1 MSPSEIKPTV
11 PPHTDL
17 ETQAAAQ
24 FLKRR
29 TESWTAADERDH
41 VQRLE
46 HPDFADASDRVER
59 VWDGVAQQP
68 NRPEFLS
75 LREQALARARRS
87 NQRRWS
93 LPWTTAQR
101 SWTAAA
107 TLFAVGV
114 AVEPHLREAPDG

>member
-1 MSPSEIKPTV
+1 MSPSEIKPSA
-11 PPHTDL
+11 PADPGP
-17 ETQAAAQ
+17 EAQAAEL

-29 TESWTAADERDH
+29 AGSWTAADERDH
-41 VQRLE
+41 LERLDD
-46 HPDFADASDRVER
+46 PKFADALDRVER
-59 VWDGVAQQP
+59 VWDGVAQNA

-107 TLFAVGV
+107 TLLAV
-114 AVEPHLREAPDG
+114 